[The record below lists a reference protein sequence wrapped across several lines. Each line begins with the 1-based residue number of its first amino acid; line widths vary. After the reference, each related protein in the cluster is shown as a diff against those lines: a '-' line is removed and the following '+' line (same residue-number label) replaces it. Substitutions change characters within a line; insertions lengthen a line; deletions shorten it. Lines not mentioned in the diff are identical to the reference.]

1 MSDREALTGA
11 GYSGGREKMKREETV
26 KIIRIIVNSY
36 PNYRPAD
43 MSDTVDVWH
52 MMLSEY
58 TAEQILTALKAY
70 ILSDTS
76 GFAPSIGQL
85 VDWVKRINGP
95 EEPDE
100 MEAWELV
107 SRALRN
113 GYYGAEQEFEK
124 LPPIVQKAVVSPSQL
139 RHWSQVGIKSIESV
153 VQSNF
158 LTNYRIVVNKAKEAA
173 KMPSEIRMILEN
185 NAVKLTDRQ
194 RHPQTVKE
202 PEVRIERKTIPMPS
216 GYMELLKKEL
226 SAGRE

>member
-1 MSDREALTGA
+1 
-11 GYSGGREKMKREETV
+11 MKREETV
-26 KIIRIIVNSY
+26 NIIRIIVNSY

-58 TAEQILTALKAY
+58 TAEQILAALKAY

-85 VDWVKRINGP
+85 VDKAQKLNAP
-95 EEPDE
+95 EEPNE

-113 GYYGAEQEFEK
+113 GYYGAAKEFEK
-124 LPPIVQKAVVSPSQL
+124 LPPIVQRAVVSPSQL
-139 RHWSQVGIKSIESV
+139 RNWSQADMESIESV

-158 LTNYRIVVNKAKEAA
+158 LRNYRIVLNRAKEVA
-173 KMPSEIRMILEN
+173 KMPAEIRRELAN

-202 PEVRIERKTIPMPS
+202 PEVRVERKTMPMPF
-216 GYMELLKKEL
+216 GYMEWLKKEL

>member
-1 MSDREALTGA
+1 
-11 GYSGGREKMKREETV
+11 MKREETV

-100 MEAWELV
+100 MEAWALV
-107 SRALRN
+107 SRALRT

>member
-1 MSDREALTGA
+1 
-11 GYSGGREKMKREETV
+11 MKREETV